1 MVETTAHVAVR
12 AVVVKHLTRCECVQL
27 MRSGESH
34 GPLSGMRRPSLPLTE
49 RIIRMDKVPAAMLPQ
64 VASPVAVCLGA
75 VLWLS
80 PQVEAWLHR
89 HARVPL
95 ARSLEVLQPVA
106 LVP

>member
-1 MVETTAHVAVR
+1 MVEKAAHVAVCV
-12 AVVVKHLTRCECVQL
+12 AVVKKWTQCECFQL

-34 GPLSGMRRPSLPLTE
+34 GQFSGMRRPSLPLTE

-95 ARSLEVLQPVA
+95 ARSLEALQPVA